1 VVDAFI
7 RAADPGGPGAGRTA
21 GKRFVIGTGV
31 GVTDVELHREVARA
45 AGGAPEPEFAPPRLG
60 DLPAM
65 VVDSSAAAEVLGW
78 RPRTSLAEG
87 LALTVKAMRET

>member
-1 VVDAFI
+1 
-7 RAADPGGPGAGRTA
+7 
-21 GKRFVIGTGV
+21 
-31 GVTDVELHREVARA
+31 
-45 AGGAPEPEFAPPRLG
+45 
-60 DLPAM
+60 M